1 MIKLSEMEARG
12 SKSLVGGKPMQ
23 EPSWLIW
30 TVMKLTRLLW
40 LTAMWAGLGM
50 GAGLFFGI
58 LWVVLRAAITHTP
71 AELSLSYRT
80 AGIPAAILFGGCA
93 LFWNAVR
100 FGQAFSERLR
110 ERRALRG

>member
-30 TVMKLTRLLW
+30 TLMKLTRLLW

-58 LWVVLRAAITHTP
+58 LWVVLRSAITHTP
-71 AELSLSYRT
+71 AELSLSYRS
-80 AGIPAAILFGGCA
+80 AGIPMAILLGGCA
-93 LFWNAVR
+93 LLWNTVR
-100 FGQAFSERLR
+100 TVQAAKQKLR
-110 ERRALRG
+110 RP